1 MKISFGRKAQCLF
14 SGIFEQILSY
24 LNSLFVKDKNSG
36 PATQWEREWKK
47 AKADDFQVIFWFSL
61 SCTLRYIYQKSED
74 IYAKNSWCISSHISF
89 LIKSVLSNL
98 TLLLV
103 LRWVE
108 FREDWT
114 GHPLVRERKKYERK
128 KKNQIRNKSSCQVE
142 TALYE
147 RPLLFSN
154 LNTHSN
160 KTVGQTLHFLA
171 IEDRWDE

>member
-61 SCTLRYIYQKSED
+61 SCTLRYIYRKSED
-74 IYAKNSWCISSHISF
+74 IYAKNSRCISSHISF

-128 KKNQIRNKSSCQVE
+128 KKSNTKQI
-142 TALYE
+142 
-147 RPLLFSN
+147 LLPGWNS
-154 LNTHSN
+154 
-160 KTVGQTLHFLA
+160 A
-171 IEDRWDE
+171 IWTTIIVL